1 MNSATAYRYL
11 RTLRRSP
18 LDTLSMFLRP
28 LLSGALFAIFGAF
41 YLDAAHGPAFLII
54 SVAIVTLFTNAI
66 QGAAYEAREDAQ
78 GRRMDII
85 RMAPGGLRQFC
96 RDHAALQTGI
106 AFMESGLLILVALPF
121 LRAEGSTA
129 IAATP
134 LLAGT
139 VVLTVVSAA
148 SSCLGVHLSLRR
160 HNFLAVSFVSVLLVT
175 FGGAFYAVDTLPAWA
190 QLVSRANP
198 MTYVV
203 DLVRSSFFGEPPLLP
218 VTTEVA
224 IGVGCAAALAVA
236 TALLA
241 RRPLELEARS

>member
-1 MNSATAYRYL
+1 MNSATVYRYL

-18 LDTLSMFLRP
+18 IDTLSMFLRP
-28 LLSGALFAIFGAF
+28 LLSGALFAIFGAL

-78 GRRMDII
+78 GQRMDII
-85 RMAPGGLRQFC
+85 RMAPGGFRQFC
-96 RDHAALQTGI
+96 RDHAILQTSI
-106 AFMESGLLILVALPF
+106 AFIESALLIAIALPF
-121 LRAEGSTA
+121 LRAEVSTGVAA
-129 IAATP
+129 IP

-139 VVLTVVSAA
+139 IVLTVVSAA
-148 SSCLGVHLSLRR
+148 SACLGIHLSLHRQ
-160 HNFLAVSFVSVLLVT
+160 NFLTVSFVSVLLVT

-224 IGVGCAAALAVA
+224 IGVGCAVALAVT